1 MVVLWRKGGGTFEPA
16 ATATS
21 LKPRIMWPVQVRRMS
36 AGMSRDAATS
46 MSMLVWGVRGQGEGC
61 GRRENKKEMR
71 LWLGKDGRGGEGG
84 TCRNL

>member
-1 MVVLWRKGGGTFEPA
+1 MACAVVLWGEMEGIYGCVVEEGWGTFEPA

-61 GRRENKKEMR
+61 GRRVIV
-71 LWLGKDGRGGEGG
+71 GGV
-84 TCRNL
+84 